1 MDRED
6 LSNVERLFL
15 IVQLIFDA
23 WNFQHSGAFFIVSEL
38 LHGRCQDEAAL
49 RALTIED
56 EEDEEEGTTHSR
68 PAPFT
73 RYVPSHH
80 ARERELLSA
89 GFRGGGH
96 LHACSVLPA
105 RFPQA
110 RDNIA

>member
-1 MDRED
+1 MEVSTLWR
-6 LSNVERLFL
+6 
-15 IVQLIFDA
+15 
-23 WNFQHSGAFFIVSEL
+23 FFVVSEL
-38 LHGRCQDEAAL
+38 LHGCCQDEAAL

-56 EEDEEEGTTHSR
+56 EDDEEGGTTHSR

-89 GFRGGGH
+89 GFRGGGGH

-110 RDNIA
+110 RDNSA

>member
-1 MDRED
+1 MHEVFKTGD
-6 LSNVERLFL
+6 FL
-15 IVQLIFDA
+15 LYPSSFM
-23 WNFQHSGAFFIVSEL
+23 L
-38 LHGRCQDEAAL
+38 CQDETF

-56 EEDEEEGTTHSR
+56 EDDEEEEGTTHSR

-89 GFRGGGH
+89 GFRGGGGH

-110 RDNIA
+110 